1 MMKIYYDTKN
11 TSADTVYMSISKE
24 DMDNIISICIG
35 IQSYMSELSLCPNKD
50 TKDLLKYYKS
60 PNKTLP
66 YHKQWRRHN
75 SPQTFISGLINNIM
89 FGSQFDISETQGQHL
104 QNIVNM
110 MSEIITVL
118 EEIDIKLQK
127 HNLIQSIMFVENLW
141 ERT

>member
-1 MMKIYYDTKN
+1 
-11 TSADTVYMSISKE
+11 
-24 DMDNIISICIG
+24 MDNIISICIG